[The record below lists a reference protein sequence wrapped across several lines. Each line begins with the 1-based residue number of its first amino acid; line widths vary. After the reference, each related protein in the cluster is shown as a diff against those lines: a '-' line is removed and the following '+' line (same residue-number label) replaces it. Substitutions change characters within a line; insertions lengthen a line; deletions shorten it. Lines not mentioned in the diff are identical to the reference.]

1 MTLSSVFLS
10 HGAPDL
16 AIVPSAAHEFL
27 KHLGGRIERPRAL
40 IVVSAHNMTHV
51 PTVASGPSPHT
62 VYDFGGFDPALRE
75 MTYPARGDAVLAG
88 QVMEALQAA
97 GIEAVFDG
105 EAGYDHGVWVPLSL
119 IYPDADIPIV
129 QLSVQPHQSGEWHV
143 ALGRALA
150 PLLTDGVLLI
160 GSGGITHNLRAALGA
175 RSDDAP
181 KPPEWVTDFSDWI
194 DTALRE
200 ARWSELGQALH
211 IAPMAQQNHPTTEH
225 FYPFLVALGAG
236 GLDPEVER
244 LHTSTTYG
252 VLMMDSYGFSQRAM
266 D

>member
-27 KHLGGRIERPRAL
+27 KHLGGRIERPKAL
-40 IVVSAHNMTHV
+40 IVVSAHNTTHV

-181 KPPEWVTDFSDWI
+181 KPPEWVTDFS
-194 DTALRE
+194 TGSTPHC
-200 ARWSELGQALH
+200 ARPGGASLARPCTSRRWPSRTTRQPSISIRFWSLWGLVGWTRKWSGCTPAR
-211 IAPMAQQNHPTTEH
+211 PT
-225 FYPFLVALGAG
+225 V
-236 GLDPEVER
+236 
-244 LHTSTTYG
+244 S
-252 VLMMDSYGFSQRAM
+252 
-266 D
+266 